1 MKSFV
6 ARPFNTMTPDT
17 LPAAGLHYGVP
28 YEVYASWP
36 AANFSKIKAIRYTAS
51 KCKYEIDNPKKPTP
65 AMVIGDALHIATLEP
80 GRFEGKFHIYGPCDL
95 RTKEGKAY
103 FAEQQRIGQ
112 GKLMIRR
119 KASEDESE
127 DESEE
132 TPKKSL
138 LGQIEL
144 VRGMAKSIHA
154 MKAASRFLDGAGQ
167 NEVSALWKDTET
179 GLWCKARFDRN
190 ISNLDIA
197 GVIHECVVEIKSD
210 RDASEWAFAKTV
222 DARGYGAQ
230 AVGYATGL
238 RLLTGKPIFHVF
250 IVVENF
256 PPFDCAI
263 YTLQDESLQTG
274 YLQYRQMLS
283 RYAECLKTN
292 KWPGYKDEIQPLS
305 MPGYSHERDY
315 DS

>member
-1 MKSFV
+1 
-6 ARPFNTMTPDT
+6 MTPDT

-28 YEVYASWP
+28 YETYASWP

-51 KCKYEIDNPKKPTP
+51 KCKYEMDNPKKPTP
-65 AMVIGDALHIATLEP
+65 AMVLGSALHVATLEP
-80 GRFEGKFHIYGPCDL
+80 GKFEQLFHICPPCDR
-95 RTKEGKAY
+95 RTADGKALY
-103 FAEQQRIGQ
+103 
-112 GKLMIRR
+112 
-119 KASEDESE
+119 ASEEQKAGSKLLIRQGSKDDEG
-127 DESEE
+127 
-132 TPKKSL
+132 L
-138 LGQIEL
+138 LGDVENL
-144 VRGMAKSIHA
+144 RGMAKSIHS

-167 NEVSALWKDTET
+167 NEVSALWKDSET

-190 ISNLDIA
+190 LSNLDIA

-210 RDASEWAFAKTV
+210 HDASEWGFAKTV
-222 DARGYGAQ
+222 DTRGYAAQ
-230 AVGYATGL
+230 AGGYANGL

-256 PPFDCAI
+256 APFDCAI
-263 YTLQDESLQTG
+263 YTLDDESLQTG

-315 DS
+315 DV